1 MIRTTL
7 IVSAILILT
16 SAGFFIGIGVTQGEW
31 QVTALIPAFAG
42 VVLAVLAGVASLG
55 RLANIIAMHLAMLL
69 ALLGILGSAMGVP
82 KLITMLTTGESERGL
97 APVLQSVMAVVLLV
111 YLILGV
117 RSFIAARRAAK
128 PNDAAG
134 SSHD

>member
-7 IVSAILILT
+7 IVSLILILT
-16 SAGFFIGIGVTQGEW
+16 SAGFFLGIGVAQGEW

-82 KLITMLTTGESERGL
+82 KLITLLSTGESERGL
-97 APVLQSVMAVVLLV
+97 APVLQSIMAVVLLV
-111 YLILGV
+111 YLILGI

-128 PNDAAG
+128 TDAA
-134 SSHD
+134 SEQDAA